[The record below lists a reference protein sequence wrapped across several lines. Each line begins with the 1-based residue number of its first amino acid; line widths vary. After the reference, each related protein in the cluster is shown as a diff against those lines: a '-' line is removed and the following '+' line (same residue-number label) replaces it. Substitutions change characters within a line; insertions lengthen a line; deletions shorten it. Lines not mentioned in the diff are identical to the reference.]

1 MEDIF
6 WDTLNYE
13 GSSSYQNE
21 TRYSDMPYS
30 LHDELRELREEVKQ
44 LRSQTVP
51 LDKER
56 SYFNMYLS
64 TQEENIS
71 LKAKVKDLEENGRES
86 SSSSSTDLL
95 NQLRNENSSLKH
107 QLEYLK
113 LKNESDGTTISKLK
127 STILALKTKSSIE
140 SKVCEKIAKPV
151 KDKEKK
157 SLPIT
162 IMNQRL
168 KPSSKDTKRSVRL
181 TISETIVNCKAIL
194 DEDANISI
202 CGPDMIKYF
211 KSISPSLLNPYT
223 FANRSSLKCLGTIKV
238 TLSNPEKEDN
248 TIETTLYIFKRVK
261 ILILCRND
269 WIKLKYDN

>member
-1 MEDIF
+1 MDLIDWETD
-6 WDTLNYE
+6 E
-13 GSSSYQNE
+13 GSPSTVSE
-21 TRYSDMPYS
+21 THTPDMLSS
-30 LHDELRELREEVKQ
+30 LHDELRELKEEVKE
-44 LRSQTVP
+44 LRNKMLT

-56 SYFNMYLS
+56 SYFNVLLA

-194 DEDANISI
+194 DKAANISI
-202 CGPDMIKYF
+202 CGPDIIKYF
-211 KSISPSLLNPYT
+211 KSISPSLRNLYT
-223 FANRSSLKCLGTIKV
+223 FAHGSSLKCLGTIKV
-238 TLSNPEKEDN
+238 TLSNPEQEDN
-248 TIETTLYIFKRVK
+248 TIETTLYIFERVK

-269 WIKLKYDN
+269 WIKLKYDD